1 MSSTALDDFDS
12 RHDGAGA
19 PRWHIDS
26 STLQVLEHVF
36 SIDQFPNVDVR
47 NQLGTDLNVTPRQIQ
62 VWFQNRRQRERKRR
76 DLSRKKRTL
85 EGSSPSKGSS
95 TATLSS
101 QSLSSSSATLCASSE
116 DISSALLDDYDEVGD
131 ASDGDDDADA
141 ERHLKEAL
149 KKRRGIPL
157 APMPR
162 LPHAEPSEERPIADV
177 ETSSVSS
184 GGTVHVA
191 EGSPARA
198 VATSSSPAAPPPSSL
213 PEARHAAPRP
223 AAPRPAGPL
232 PGEGEYDWQA
242 AMRSLLPHAMGR
254 LGGASG
260 QMGAGSSSSNG
271 GSGMGGGGMGGGGT
285 GVGGMGGGG
294 MGGGGM
300 GSGSTGNG
308 ASMVQQLQAALHEQL
323 TADLLHA
330 PSQGAASP
338 LSMPSV
344 AARLAAACQSSLLG
358 RTLAQ
363 YGGVVQSIT
372 DAAPPYRL
380 LSVSSGWQSLT
391 GYHREEVLGRS
402 MGFLQ
407 GPRTQRPAIAAL
419 MEAVLTE
426 TPVSVRLTN
435 YTKAG
440 LAFTH
445 QLSVEPLRDPSGVT
459 RCFQATSL
467 ILQGPGEA
475 ESAEVGAV
483 QLTHLPH
490 MSTNPLPPLWP
501 LLGLAVRPD
510 APSVPSSGMGFSHS
524 SLPSAPPMPP
534 PPTHTPDTTR
544 GTHGSS
550 AVSSAHLGACTVE
563 LDDDD
568 SYLAW
573 LQTDA
578 LPCSSQEGACDEYGA
593 DAACSEERMSLIING
608 LTNDMQMGQ

>member
-85 EGSSPSKGSS
+85 EGTSPSKGSS
-95 TATLSS
+95 TAATLSS

-184 GGTVHVA
+184 GGTVGVA

-198 VATSSSPAAPPPSSL
+198 AATSPPPAALLPSSL
-213 PEARHAAPRP
+213 PEARPAAPRP

-242 AMRSLLPHAMGR
+242 AMRTLLPHAMGR
-254 LGGASG
+254 LGGANG
-260 QMGAGSSSSNG
+260 PIGAGSSSSNG
-271 GSGMGGGGMGGGGT
+271 AS
-285 GVGGMGGGG
+285 GMGGGG

-300 GSGSTGNG
+300 GSGGMGSGGTGSGGMGSSGTGSG
-308 ASMVQQLQAALHEQL
+308 ASIVQQLQAALHEQL
-323 TADLLHA
+323 AADLLLA
-330 PSQGAASP
+330 PSQSVTNP
-338 LSMPSV
+338 LTNPFSMPSV

-358 RTLAQ
+358 RTLQQ

-419 MEAVLTE
+419 MEAVRLE
-426 TPVSVRLTN
+426 TPISVRLTN
-435 YTKAG
+435 YNKAG

-445 QLSVEPLRDPSGVT
+445 QLSVEPLKDPSGLT

-475 ESAEVGAV
+475 ECTAEVGAG

-490 MSTNPLPPLWP
+490 LSTNPLPPLWP

-510 APSVPSSGMGFSHS
+510 APCVPSSGMGFSHS
-524 SLPSAPPMPP
+524 SLPSAPPMTP
-534 PPTHTPDTTR
+534 PPTHTHGTTR
-544 GTHGSS
+544 DAHGSN
-550 AVSSAHLGACTVE
+550 AGVE

-578 LPCSSQEGACDEYGA
+578 LPCSSRESACGDYGA
-593 DAACSEERMSLIING
+593 DAACSEERRSLIING
-608 LTNDMQMGQ
+608 LTNDDMQMVQ

>member
-1 MSSTALDDFDS
+1 
-12 RHDGAGA
+12 
-19 PRWHIDS
+19 
-26 STLQVLEHVF
+26 
-36 SIDQFPNVDVR
+36 
-47 NQLGTDLNVTPRQIQ
+47 
-62 VWFQNRRQRERKRR
+62 
-76 DLSRKKRTL
+76 
-85 EGSSPSKGSS
+85 
-95 TATLSS
+95 
-101 QSLSSSSATLCASSE
+101 
-116 DISSALLDDYDEVGD
+116 
-131 ASDGDDDADA
+131 
-141 ERHLKEAL
+141 
-149 KKRRGIPL
+149 
-157 APMPR
+157 
-162 LPHAEPSEERPIADV
+162 
-177 ETSSVSS
+177 
-184 GGTVHVA
+184 
-191 EGSPARA
+191 
-198 VATSSSPAAPPPSSL
+198 
-213 PEARHAAPRP
+213 
-223 AAPRPAGPL
+223 
-232 PGEGEYDWQA
+232 
-242 AMRSLLPHAMGR
+242 
-254 LGGASG
+254 
-260 QMGAGSSSSNG
+260 
-271 GSGMGGGGMGGGGT
+271 MGG
-285 GVGGMGGGG
+285 
-294 MGGGGM
+294 GGGGM
-300 GSGSTGNG
+300 GSGNTGNG

-323 TADLLHA
+323 AADLLHA

-358 RTLAQ
+358 RTLQQ